1 MDKFIISLCGFYALG
16 LTIFHLFFWKILR
29 WKVELQK
36 LGQINRGVMQ
46 IMNIQL
52 MVYFITIAVMCF
64 CFPAE
69 LLESGIGRFILMA
82 TSLFCFIRF
91 LQQFIFLWI
100 NNWQIH
106 LLTAVFALGTLLFLL
121 PLFT

>member
-1 MDKFIISLCGFYALG
+1 MSQFIILLCGFYALG

-36 LGQINRGVMQ
+36 LGEVNRAVMQ

-52 MVYFITIAVMCF
+52 MVYFTTIAVMCF
-64 CFPAE
+64 YFKEE
-69 LLESGIGRFILMA
+69 LLESNIGNFMLFA
-82 TSLFCFIRF
+82 TSLFCFVRF
-91 LQQFIFLWI
+91 IQQFIFLRI

-106 LLTAVFALGTLLFLL
+106 LLTAVFGLGTLLFLL
-121 PLFT
+121 PIIP